1 MYVWHISTICMS
13 TQSLTNDDSF
23 VQWCDTVV
31 DGREGFEGLERRVG
45 SKAAVV
51 AFAIGRVSVQR
62 IMKIADANQLLP
74 PKVSCQSRQQNASS
88 TAAASQSIVDDYC
101 NLMWRWFSG
110 NVFWPQTTPGTVAP
124 PSALALAWL
133 SDCYSIKSS
142 IELRLQISPL
152 EMGNSL
158 TKYVNDL
165 IVMAEV
171 GGIKATIM

>member
-1 MYVWHISTICMS
+1 MYGTICVS
-13 TQSLTNDDSF
+13 TQSVTNDASF

-88 TAAASQSIVDDYC
+88 TAAASQSIVDDNC
-101 NLMWRWFSG
+101 NLMWR
-110 NVFWPQTTPGTVAP
+110 
-124 PSALALAWL
+124 
-133 SDCYSIKSS
+133 
-142 IELRLQISPL
+142 
-152 EMGNSL
+152 
-158 TKYVNDL
+158 
-165 IVMAEV
+165 
-171 GGIKATIM
+171 